1 MLREREQR
9 DEQMGASCFQFLDA
23 HKQRELLPNSSVGKE
38 ISKQAD
44 GRHCVQPQKVLQPD
58 RLLRGNAC
66 MLRFTFPQ

>member
-9 DEQMGASCFQFLDA
+9 DKQMGASCFQFLDA

-44 GRHCVQPQKVLQPD
+44 GRHCVQTSEST
-58 RLLRGNAC
+58 AA
-66 MLRFTFPQ
+66 